1 MDQGQLPER
10 HMAQPQHTADHLL
23 KEEQDPH
30 KEDPMMQ
37 GPPHQGCCYLKFS
50 DS

>member
-1 MDQGQLPER
+1 MGQGQRQER
-10 HMAQPQHTADHLL
+10 HMAQPQHTVDHLL

-30 KEDPMMQ
+30 REDLMMQ
-37 GPPHQGCCYLKFS
+37 GLPHQGCCYLKFS